1 MRRHERTDE
10 QFDKIKDL
18 LPGREKSVGVRA
30 QDNRLFV
37 HAVI

>member
-1 MRRHERTDE
+1 MRRHEITDE
-10 QFDKIKDL
+10 QFDQIKDF
-18 LPGREKSVGVRA
+18 LPGCEKSVGVRA